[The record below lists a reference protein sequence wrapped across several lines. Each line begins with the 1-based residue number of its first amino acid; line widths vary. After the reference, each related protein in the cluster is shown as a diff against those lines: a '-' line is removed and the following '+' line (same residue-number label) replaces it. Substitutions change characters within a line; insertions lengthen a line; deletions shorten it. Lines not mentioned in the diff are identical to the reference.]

1 MEDLLARYLDG
12 DLNEEEAD
20 ALIRA
25 AKEDPAVA
33 ADLRDYET
41 ILGASGEMRRL
52 HAPTGLADRVM
63 KQIDRDR
70 TGAFRRFGILWPAAA
85 ALLLGLAVGYLA
97 APTNVVQLER
107 AQAGSPPTVVFP
119 TVSPAPV
126 QPGVQTLQAVKLTYT
141 PTRPGIGRVS
151 VAGSFNGWD
160 PTTATMSRNGDVWTI
175 LLVLPPGTYEY
186 MVIEDGEH
194 WVTDPSAPE
203 TRDDGFG
210 GVNGLL
216 ELRS

>member
-12 DLNEEEAD
+12 DLAEDEAD

-25 AKEDPAVA
+25 ADDDPLVA
-33 ADLRDYET
+33 ARLRDYET
-41 ILGASGEMRRL
+41 ILSVSGELPRL
-52 HAPTGLADRVM
+52 PAPDNLADRVM
-63 KQIDRDR
+63 KRIDRRRPDHAR
-70 TGAFRRFGILWPAAA
+70 FAAFWPAAA
-85 ALLLGLAVGYLA
+85 ALLLGLTAGYFA
-97 APTNVVQLER
+97 APRDSSQLER
-107 AQAGSPPTVVFP
+107 AQTGPPPAVVFS
-119 TVSPAPV
+119 TASPAPV
-126 QPGVQTLQAVKLTYT
+126 QPGVQTYRAVRLTYT
-141 PTRPGIGRVS
+141 PTRTETDKVS

-160 PTTATMSRNGDVWTI
+160 PANAPMSKHGDVWTI
-175 LLVLPPGTYEY
+175 LLVLPPGSYEY

-216 ELRS
+216 EVRS